1 MEKTFRIGEIAE
13 ILGVPA
19 SRLRYWES
27 VGLLD
32 CGRQAENQYRA
43 YEAGDLM
50 RISDLMFYRS
60 LGLSIKSI
68 SEIDAMEV
76 EGHEIL
82 CAAQES
88 ALEAQKLQQERQLQ
102 RLRRYTQALEV
113 IQELRRIPFADAQID
128 TACIVPFELADAGVL
143 RQYMD
148 DPYLYSRVQDSS
160 DLSRERR
167 GLTVAPAAA
176 AEYAEVLWRHGG
188 GRYVA
193 GLMRE
198 EVRPGYPN
206 DLPVLLRAVQSRYQT
221 GAVISRFLTRARENG
236 TVFDFYK
243 TYIEIL

>member
-32 CGRQAENQYRA
+32 CGREAENQYRA
-43 YEAGDLM
+43 YEAGDLTPPP
-50 RISDLMFYRS
+50 DLMFYRS

-88 ALEAQKLQQERQLQ
+88 ALEDQKLQLERHLQ
-102 RLRRYTQALEV
+102 RLRRYTRALDV
-113 IQELRRIPFADAQID
+113 IRELRRIPFTDAQID
-128 TACIVPFELADAGVL
+128 TACIVPFELVDAGVL

-206 DLPVLLRAVQSRYQT
+206 DLPALLRAVQRRYQT

>member
-32 CGRQAENQYRA
+32 CGREAENQYRA

-68 SEIDAMEV
+68 SEIDAMEG

-88 ALEAQKLQQERQLQ
+88 ALEDQKLQLARQLQ
-102 RLRRYTQALEV
+102 RLRRYTRALEV
-113 IQELRRIPFADAQID
+113 IRELRRIPFTDAQID
-128 TACIVPFELADAGVL
+128 TACIVPFELVDAGVL

-176 AEYAEVLWRHGG
+176 AEYAEGLWRHGG

-206 DLPVLLRAVQSRYQT
+206 DLPALLRAVQRRYQT

>member
-32 CGRQAENQYRA
+32 CGREAENQYRA

-88 ALEAQKLQQERQLQ
+88 ALEDQKLQLQ
-102 RLRRYTQALEV
+102 RLRRYTRALEV
-113 IQELRRIPFADAQID
+113 IRELRRIPFTDAQID
-128 TACIVPFELADAGVL
+128 TACIVPFELVDAGVL

-206 DLPVLLRAVQSRYQT
+206 DLPALLRAVQRRYQT

>member
-76 EGHEIL
+76 EGNEIL

-88 ALEAQKLQQERQLQ
+88 ALEAQKLQLQ

-206 DLPVLLRAVQSRYQT
+206 DLPALLRAVQSRYQT

-236 TVFDFYK
+236 TAFDFYK

>member
-13 ILGVPA
+13 IWGVPA

-82 CAAQES
+82 CAAQER
-88 ALEAQKLQQERQLQ
+88 ALEAQKLQLQ

>member
-82 CAAQES
+82 CAAQER
-88 ALEAQKLQQERQLQ
+88 ALEAQKLQLQ

-206 DLPVLLRAVQSRYQT
+206 DLPALLRAVQSRYQT

-236 TVFDFYK
+236 TAFDFYK

>member
-32 CGRQAENQYRA
+32 CGREAENQYRA

-76 EGHEIL
+76 EGHESL

-88 ALEAQKLQQERQLQ
+88 ALEDQKLQLERQLQ
-102 RLRRYTQALEV
+102 RLRRYTRALEV
-113 IQELRRIPFADAQID
+113 IRELRRIPFTDAQID
-128 TACIVPFELADAGVL
+128 TACIVPFELVDAGVL

-176 AEYAEVLWRHGG
+176 EYAKVLWRHGG

-206 DLPVLLRAVQSRYQT
+206 DLPALLRAVQRRYQT

>member
-88 ALEAQKLQQERQLQ
+88 ALEDQKLQLERQLQ

-113 IQELRRIPFADAQID
+113 IQELRRIPFTDAQID
-128 TACIVPFELADAGVL
+128 TACIVPFELVDAGVL

-176 AEYAEVLWRHGG
+176 AEYAEVLWRHDG

-206 DLPVLLRAVQSRYQT
+206 DLPALLRAVQSRYQT

>member
-88 ALEAQKLQQERQLQ
+88 ALEAQKLQLERQLQ

-176 AEYAEVLWRHGG
+176 AEYAEVLWRRHQQVS
-188 GRYVA
+188 YPCA
-193 GLMRE
+193 GKWNRIRLLQ
-198 EVRPGYPN
+198 
-206 DLPVLLRAVQSRYQT
+206 DLQRNFINSFR
-221 GAVISRFLTRARENG
+221 R
-236 TVFDFYK
+236 
-243 TYIEIL
+243 

>member
-82 CAAQES
+82 CAAQELS
-88 ALEAQKLQQERQLQ
+88 L
-102 RLRRYTQALEV
+102 
-113 IQELRRIPFADAQID
+113 IHIFIPLKDHLVF
-128 TACIVPFELADAGVL
+128 
-143 RQYMD
+143 
-148 DPYLYSRVQDSS
+148 
-160 DLSRERR
+160 
-167 GLTVAPAAA
+167 
-176 AEYAEVLWRHGG
+176 HG
-188 GRYVA
+188 
-193 GLMRE
+193 
-198 EVRPGYPN
+198 
-206 DLPVLLRAVQSRYQT
+206 
-221 GAVISRFLTRARENG
+221 
-236 TVFDFYK
+236 
-243 TYIEIL
+243 

>member
-1 MEKTFRIGEIAE
+1 
-13 ILGVPA
+13 
-19 SRLRYWES
+19 
-27 VGLLD
+27 
-32 CGRQAENQYRA
+32 
-43 YEAGDLM
+43 
-50 RISDLMFYRS
+50 MFYRS

-88 ALEAQKLQQERQLQ
+88 ALEAQKLQLERQLQ

-176 AEYAEVLWRHGG
+176 AEYAEFLWRHGG

-206 DLPVLLRAVQSRYQT
+206 DLPALLRAVQSRYQT

-236 TVFDFYK
+236 TAFDFYK

>member
-88 ALEAQKLQQERQLQ
+88 ALEDQKLRLERQLQ
-102 RLRRYTQALEV
+102 RLRRYTRALEV
-113 IQELRRIPFADAQID
+113 IQELRRISFADAQID

-188 GRYVA
+188 ERYVA

-206 DLPVLLRAVQSRYQT
+206 DLPALLRAVQRRYQT

-236 TVFDFYK
+236 TC
-243 TYIEIL
+243 TGTT

>member
-13 ILGVPA
+13 IWGVPA

-82 CAAQES
+82 CAAQER
-88 ALEAQKLQQERQLQ
+88 ALEAQKLQLQ

-206 DLPVLLRAVQSRYQT
+206 DLPALLRAVQSRYQT

>member
-32 CGRQAENQYRA
+32 CGREAENQYRA

-88 ALEAQKLQQERQLQ
+88 ALEDQKLRLERQLQ
-102 RLRRYTQALEV
+102 RLRRYTRALEV
-113 IQELRRIPFADAQID
+113 IQELRRIPFTDAQID
-128 TACIVPFELADAGVL
+128 TASIVPFELVDAGVL

-176 AEYAEVLWRHGG
+176 AEYAEVLWRHDG

-206 DLPVLLRAVQSRYQT
+206 DLPALLRAVQRRYQT